1 MSSTWIEST
10 VGQLVVERPS
20 RARIFEK
27 LGIDY
32 CCGGKKPLFQ
42 AISEK
47 GLDLQR
53 VVAELEQEVV
63 GQQSEP
69 HGRDWSTA
77 SLTDLC
83 DHIETTY
90 HRPLKEELPR
100 IEFLTH
106 KVAARH
112 GDGHPELIEIHRIF
126 VALQEELT
134 SHMMKEER
142 VLFPICRQLD
152 KAEKLPPTHCGSIA
166 NPIGQMVHEH
176 DDAGLS
182 LARINELTNNYT
194 PPADACNTYR
204 ATFDALR
211 QLERD
216 MHQHVHKENHI
227 LFRKAERLEKLLSR
241 NP

>member
-47 GLDLQR
+47 GLDPQR

-69 HGRDWSTA
+69 HGRDWSSA

-106 KVAARH
+106 K
-112 GDGHPELIEIHRIF
+112 
-126 VALQEELT
+126 
-134 SHMMKEER
+134 
-142 VLFPICRQLD
+142 
-152 KAEKLPPTHCGSIA
+152 
-166 NPIGQMVHEH
+166 
-176 DDAGLS
+176 
-182 LARINELTNNYT
+182 
-194 PPADACNTYR
+194 
-204 ATFDALR
+204 
-211 QLERD
+211 
-216 MHQHVHKENHI
+216 
-227 LFRKAERLEKLLSR
+227 
-241 NP
+241 